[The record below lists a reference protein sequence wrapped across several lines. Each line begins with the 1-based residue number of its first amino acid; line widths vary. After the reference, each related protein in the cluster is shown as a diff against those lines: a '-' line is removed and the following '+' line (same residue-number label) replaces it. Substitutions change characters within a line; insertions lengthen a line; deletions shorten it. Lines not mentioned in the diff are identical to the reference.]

1 MKAAIAAAIHGEL
14 GASFKSPPNAFDLAS
29 SSAASSLA
37 IKATAQC
44 QMANSSTRKMK
55 LVSRKDASTH
65 ENLHKNLILLVLS
78 TSLPC
83 SFACSSWP

>member
-29 SSAASSLA
+29 SSPAYSPA
-37 IKATAQC
+37 IKAAVQC

-55 LVSRKDASTH
+55 LVSKKRCLYSGESAQ
-65 ENLHKNLILLVLS
+65 
-78 TSLPC
+78 
-83 SFACSSWP
+83 